1 MDPLTLIIVAVAVFV
16 GIALGWLLGSRPAA
30 ILRKERDGAI
40 DDHRRVL
47 AELAVFE
54 ERTRQL
60 EPLQAQLRAA
70 VVERDAALQE
80 AAALRPVAARIAPME
95 EELRLV
101 RAERQA
107 LAEAKAG
114 FERGEDERR
123 RAYEEQIANLKDLEA
138 KVETRFG
145 ELAGKA
151 LEGAHDS
158 FLKRADERFK
168 HSEELASKGLKAL
181 LQPVNERLQRY
192 EEGVAKVEAERRDAF
207 GNLVGLIE
215 SMRVGQEKVSSEAA
229 KLVNSL
235 RNAPK
240 SRGRWGE
247 QQLKNV
253 LETCGLTENCD
264 FQTEVSVQS
273 EEGRLR
279 PDVII
284 RIPGGRTL
292 IIDAKVS
299 LNAYQDAFGAVDEAE
314 RHIGLAAHA
323 SAMRAHVT
331 TLGNKA
337 YQNQFGNSPD
347 YVIMFVPGEHFLSA
361 ALEHDPTLWDFAFD
375 RKVLLATPTNL
386 IAIARSVAAVWQQEA
401 LARNARDIAM
411 LGKELYDRL
420 AKVSEDLRKVGTG
433 LNSAV
438 TNFNTFT
445 NSFNSRLVST
455 GRKFRELDIET
466 GSRVLDDVPK
476 VEALASAG
484 DSRPALI
491 EAGVEIDEAA
501 E

>member
-1 MDPLTLIIVAVAVFV
+1 MMDPVLLLVVFLLIAGAA
-16 GIALGWLLGSRPAA
+16 ALGWYVGNRPAKAYREERDRRLDEYRQAITALAAAEERANQVPALQTQLEEIRRDCSDAQQKCASLSSVQDERERAFEAQIKQLTEAREALSAQFNEIGTKLLG
-30 ILRKERDGAI
+30 D
-40 DDHRRVL
+40 
-47 AELAVFE
+47 
-54 ERTRQL
+54 
-60 EPLQAQLRAA
+60 AQR
-70 VVERDAALQE
+70 
-80 AAALRPVAARIAPME
+80 
-95 EELRLV
+95 
-101 RAERQA
+101 
-107 LAEAKAG
+107 
-114 FERGEDERR
+114 
-123 RAYEEQIANLKDLEA
+123 
-138 KVETRFG
+138 
-145 ELAGKA
+145 
-151 LEGAHDS
+151 S
-158 FLKRADERFK
+158 FLERADARFK
-168 HSEELASKGLKAL
+168 QAEEIAGQGLKAL
-181 LQPVNERLQRY
+181 LQPVTDRLQRY
-192 EEGVAKVEAERRDAF
+192 EEGVAKVEAERRDSF

-215 SMRVGQEKVSSEAA
+215 SMRIGQEKVSSEAA

-264 FQTEVSVQS
+264 FQTEVSVEG

-279 PDVII
+279 PDVVI

-314 RHIGLAAHA
+314 RQIGLAAHA
-323 SAMRAHVT
+323 TAMRAHVN

-337 YQNQFGNSPD
+337 YQTQFGNSPD

-375 RKVLLATPTNL
+375 KKVLLATPTNL
-386 IAIARSVAAVWQQEA
+386 IAIARSVASVWQQEA
-401 LARNARDIAM
+401 LAKNARDIAL

-420 AKVSEDLRKVGTG
+420 AKVGEDLRKVGTG

-438 TNFNTFT
+438 TNFNSFT
-445 NSFNSRLVST
+445 NSFNSRVVST
-455 GRKFRELDIET
+455 GRKFRDLNIET
-466 GSRVLDDVPK
+466 GARELADVPA

-484 DSRPALI
+484 TVTPLSLSDRSYGESA
-491 EAGVEIDEAA
+491 EAA